1 MENLE
6 AIKEIVARLSP
17 FSVSEIKD
25 NDKLADI
32 GVDSLST
39 VEIIVGL
46 EEKFNLEFED
56 STLDLGKL
64 SSIQGILKLVNET
77 LG

>member
-17 FSVSEIKD
+17 LSVSEIKD